1 MSLTTGT
8 VSNYGEEF
16 HFPSGTIIY
25 AAQVIGKPEYAMGE
39 SPVTNHGNGGFE
51 ERAPNGLL
59 AASDFTL
66 SLLAT
71 PGNLSLFVA
80 QAAKTENVCYIK
92 SKQFGYLF
100 TGWIKSIKEE
110 DADASSPDRVK
121 LTVVVTPRGQ
131 LTISTV

>member
-1 MSLTTGT
+1 MALTTGT
-8 VSNYGEEF
+8 MSSYGEEF

-39 SPVTNHGNGGFE
+39 RDITNHGNGGFQ
-51 ERAPNGLL
+51 ERTSNGLL

-66 SLLAT
+66 SILAT
-71 PGNLSLFVA
+71 PGNIALHTA
-80 QAAKTENVCYIK
+80 RNAGTENVCYIK

-110 DADASSPDRVK
+110 DADAANPNSVM

-131 LTISTV
+131 LTITNI